1 MSLEAPL
8 TLSQA
13 ELVELSG
20 YRRPAEQIRWLT
32 KAGVTFFI
40 GRDGRPRVI
49 RAALVQ
55 STSTPA
61 SRFPQV
67 RI

>member
-1 MSLEAPL
+1 MPAESL
-8 TLSQA
+8 TLTPA
-13 ELVELSG
+13 EVAELSG

-32 KAGVTFFI
+32 QAGVAFFI

-55 STSTPA
+55 PKGSFG
-61 SRFPQV
+61 SRSPQV